1 MDAYGYEWGSWQRR
15 EADDFMSNVVY
26 FVNFKLF
33 FLLSLENKAISIMG
47 KKDKSKK
54 GKGAEK
60 TIAKTL
66 KKQTNK
72 LKKELAAKG
81 EVNWKCLKINFA
93 YIVYLSIVGR
103 PWASCQRTWRS
114 WPKEKRYCWR
124 FVERW
129 AKSTSKFF
137 IECSHW

>member
-1 MDAYGYEWGSWQRR
+1 
-15 EADDFMSNVVY
+15 MSNVVY

-81 EVNWKCLKINFA
+81 EVN
-93 YIVYLSIVGR
+93 
-103 PWASCQRTWRS
+103 
-114 WPKEKRYCWR
+114 
-124 FVERW
+124 
-129 AKSTSKFF
+129 
-137 IECSHW
+137 